1 MIVVCAADITATAVA
16 TAVAIAVA
24 VAAVVVL
31 SLSPPPLPS
40 PPPAIELDG
49 LGGDLFLGGKGM
61 IQRNYDSV

>member
-1 MIVVCAADITATAVA
+1 LIVVCAADITATAVA
-16 TAVAIAVA
+16 VA
-24 VAAVVVL
+24 VAAAAIVVLFVL

>member
-1 MIVVCAADITATAVA
+1 LIVVCAANITATAVA
-16 TAVAIAVA
+16 VA
-24 VAAVVVL
+24 VAFAVIVVL

-49 LGGDLFLGGKGM
+49 LGGDLFLGEKGM